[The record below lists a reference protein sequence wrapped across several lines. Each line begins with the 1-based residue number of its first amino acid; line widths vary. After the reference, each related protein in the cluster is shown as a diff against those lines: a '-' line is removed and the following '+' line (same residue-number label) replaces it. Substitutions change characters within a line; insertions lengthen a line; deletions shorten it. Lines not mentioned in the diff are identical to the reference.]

1 MARLKGNLKGI
12 MNQRVRFGFFSVP
25 LWIAGAV
32 YVARM
37 LRDRRRRTYA

>member
-1 MARLKGNLKGI
+1 MAKLKGNLKGI

-32 YVARM
+32 YLVRA
-37 LRDRRRRTYA
+37 LRSRRRRSYA